1 MRFINSWPRL
11 FSTMQSLL
19 QPGKLT
25 CCAGSGKLVVCAL
38 STLGFSATALVSTSA
53 KGQSFTVQL
62 PTQGTFSIQSS
73 VSVPDGGEMNL
84 GGNVRYGAGSVQRG
98 GAKAIGSSYGAANAS
113 VKATIID
120 LDELDRLIRSEANP
134 RPIPVDWSKVAPPKV
149 GNDFNHDQALPD
161 RPPAYA
167 YMMAMSTKPS
177 EKKNSIEDAR
187 YYLSLASDARRR
199 GHWTSVELYYQM
211 AWDALPENRK
221 QVATEAF
228 VKAKE
233 KKSEDEKMKKQPSN
247 SKKTL

>member
-1 MRFINSWPRL
+1 MQPNITRPGL
-11 FSTMQSLL
+11 PSTPQSIS
-19 QPGKLT
+19 QNPTSNRYQRRKKL
-25 CCAGSGKLVVCAL
+25 AAYAL
-38 STLGFSATALVSTSA
+38 ATLGFCLASHAASSANA
-53 KGQSFTVQL
+53 QSFTVQL

-73 VSVPDGGEMNL
+73 VAVPDGGEMNL
-84 GGNVRYGAGSVQRG
+84 GGNTRYSAGSVQRG
-98 GAKAIGSSYGAANAS
+98 GARAIGSSYGSSNAT

-120 LDELDRLIRSEANP
+120 LDELDRLIRSEANT

-149 GNDFNHDQALPD
+149 GNDINHDQTIPD

-167 YMMAMSTKPS
+167 YMMAMSTKPT

-221 QVATEAF
+221 QLATDAF
-228 VKAKE
+228 IKAKE
-233 KKSEDEKMKKQPSN
+233 KKADPVKNKQPSDTKR
-247 SKKTL
+247 SL